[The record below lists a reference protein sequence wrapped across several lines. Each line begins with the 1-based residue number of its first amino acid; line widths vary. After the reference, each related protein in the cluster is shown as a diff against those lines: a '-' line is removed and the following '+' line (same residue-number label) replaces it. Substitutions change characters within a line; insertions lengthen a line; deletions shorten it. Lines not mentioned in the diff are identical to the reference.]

1 MAHSANKAAAQA
13 SMSYNL
19 TSEEAA
25 SVVLRTI
32 ESKQTPGVKV
42 WKITGLPAR
51 FGHSEAV
58 FNPDLARRHSKTGEL
73 LRDKDGKVKYYDY
86 AQLGRKK
93 EYKMLK
99 QQFVQ
104 YMEDNGFDPNKEV
117 QEAARQLALSMEFTV
132 HEGSNGDFM
141 SCVVRHRVG
150 VVANGLS
157 EL

>member
-13 SMSYNL
+13 TMSYNL

-25 SVVLRTI
+25 AVVLRTI
-32 ESKQTPGVKV
+32 ESKQTTGVKV

-51 FGHSEAV
+51 FGHREAV

-86 AQLGRKK
+86 ATLGKKK

-99 QQFVQ
+99 EQFVQ
-104 YMEDNGFDPNKEV
+104 YMEANGFDPNEDV
-117 QEAARQLALSMEFTV
+117 QAAAQQLALSMEFTV
-132 HEGSNGDFM
+132 RESDNGDFM
-141 SCVVRHRVG
+141 TCQVRHRVG

>member
-25 SVVLRTI
+25 SIVLRTV
-32 ESKQTPGVKV
+32 ESKQTKGIKV

-58 FNPDLARRHSKTGEL
+58 FNPDLAKRHSETGEL
-73 LRDKDGKVKYYDY
+73 LRNKDGKVKYFDY
-86 AQLGRKK
+86 AKLGKKK

-99 QQFVQ
+99 EQFVQ
-104 YMEDNGFDPNKEV
+104 YMESNGFDPNEDV
-117 QEAARQLALSMEFTV
+117 QAAARQLALSMEFTTRDG
-132 HEGSNGDFM
+132 ELGEFM
-141 SCVVRHRVG
+141 TCQVRHRAG